1 MDSKTGA
8 PAQPVGPFIGRPIPR
23 FEDRRFV
30 RGAGRFT
37 DDVALPGQTHAVF
50 VRSPHAHARLVRID
64 AQAARDR
71 PGVLAILTGDDYATD
86 GHVGIPQAPMPADAV
101 DHRRPAFVAKP
112 PRAILNV
119 PQLPLAVERVR
130 YVGEAVAVV
139 VAETFLAAREAAER
153 VAVEYEV
160 RAAIVDVLDAVA
172 PGAPALRLSAPDNI
186 AAEAEYGDRD
196 ATLAAIAGADL
207 IVEQ

>member
-8 PAQPVGPFIGRPIPR
+8 PAQPVGPFIGRPLPR
-23 FEDRRFV
+23 FEDLRFV

-37 DDVALPGQTHAVF
+37 DDIALPGQAYAVF
-50 VRSPHAHARLVRID
+50 VRSPHAHARLVRVD

-71 PGVLAILTGDDYATD
+71 PGVLAILTGDDYAAD

-101 DHRRPAFVAKP
+101 DHRQPAFVAKP

-130 YVGEAVAVV
+130 YVGEAVAIV
-139 VAETFLAAREAAER
+139 VAETLSAARDAAEQ
-153 VAVEYEV
+153 VIVEYET
-160 RAAIVDVLDAVA
+160 RTAIVDVLDAVV
-172 PGAPALRLSAPDNI
+172 PGAPALRLSAPDN
-186 AAEAEYGDRD
+186 
-196 ATLAAIAGADL
+196 
-207 IVEQ
+207 